1 MMQKDTSVPRGTI
14 EMFGFESRIRL
25 SDCQYWS
32 IVPSGTD
39 TSLKTLTQHLV
50 LGYFR
55 QVPTGL
61 IFTEFP
67 TTCAI
72 LIATC
77 YIHAHVRLPER
88 SRRYFQTVSFRIVS
102 PTRTVPGMTILA
114 LRPRSRSS
122 RPIGE
127 FTNRR
132 ASGPNR
138 CANLLQPR

>member
-1 MMQKDTSVPRGTI
+1 
-14 EMFGFESRIRL
+14 MFGFGSRIRL

-39 TSLKTLTQHLV
+39 TSLKTLTQHFV

-55 QVPTGL
+55 QVPTGP

-77 YIHAHVRLPER
+77 YN
-88 SRRYFQTVSFRIVS
+88 SRACEAAGAFS
-102 PTRTVPGMTILA
+102 A
-114 LRPRSRSS
+114 LFSDRQ
-122 RPIGE
+122 
-127 FTNRR
+127 F
-132 ASGPNR
+132 PNR
-138 CANLLQPR
+138 ITDADGARNDDLGIETTQPEFASDRRIYESASVRAESLRKLIAAEMRGACRLNDG

>member
-1 MMQKDTSVPRGTI
+1 MMQKDTSVPQGTI
-14 EMFGFESRIRL
+14 EMFGFESRSRL

-39 TSLKTLTQHLV
+39 TSLKTLTQSGSCRI

-61 IFTEFP
+61 IFSELP

-77 YIHAHVRLPER
+77 
-88 SRRYFQTVSFRIVS
+88 
-102 PTRTVPGMTILA
+102 
-114 LRPRSRSS
+114 
-122 RPIGE
+122 
-127 FTNRR
+127 
-132 ASGPNR
+132 
-138 CANLLQPR
+138 